1 MTYGMFEMQM
11 EDEQAYEDRMAISSG
26 TMCRFCLSVVH
37 VADSYD
43 TCPRMQQE
51 EAGKL

>member
-1 MTYGMFEMQM
+1 MTYGNWEMQM
-11 EDEQAYEDRMAISSG
+11 EDEQASEDRMAISSG
-26 TMCRFCLSVVH
+26 NMCRFCLSVVH

-51 EAGKL
+51 E